1 MAHRSRTTLFAGLAL
16 TALTLAGCSNGVA
29 SGSPPVSPSGHPG
42 TVDVATSSLGQMLVS
57 SQDRTLYVFQ
67 KDTGTQSE
75 CTGGCAAV
83 WPPLRATGTPTAGSG
98 AEDSSLGTT
107 MRSDGDPQVTYEGHP
122 LYLYQGDQQPGD
134 TNGEG
139 LTAFGG
145 SWFVVSPAGNQ
156 ITGQAS
162 SSGAGSGY

>member
-1 MAHRSRTTLFAGLAL
+1 VVRIGFDVGKP
-16 TALTLAGCSNGVA
+16 
-29 SGSPPVSPSGHPG
+29 GS
-42 TVDVATSSLGQMLVS
+42 
-57 SQDRTLYVFQ
+57 
-67 KDTGTQSE
+67 
-75 CTGGCAAV
+75 
-83 WPPLRATGTPTAGSG
+83 
-98 AEDSSLGTT
+98 
-107 MRSDGDPQVTYEGHP
+107 QVTCEGHP